1 MKAGL
6 VAYRAEWGVAGRL
19 LETVN
24 DLVCGDAFII
34 NGQSNAV
41 STDWGD
47 APAPAPHRWVRTFGA
62 TTGNPESARGRA
74 WAQAVARGPD
84 GLAEIGYWGMELGRR
99 LVDSQMVP
107 VCILNGAVGGT
118 RIDQHQRSE
127 SDPTDVTSI
136 YGRLL
141 WRVRAAGLTH
151 GIRGRVWHQGEND
164 QGADGPS
171 GGFGWET
178 YREYFHALA
187 GSWKQ
192 DFPNLQHVHM
202 FQIWPKA
209 CSMGVEGDHYG
220 ADFSESITP
229 PNLLRATFA
238 DAARTSLV
246 LEFDQPVVWD
256 EALSGQFKCN
266 GRPDAIVSGEVRGD
280 SLILKLRDPAP
291 AGAATISY
299 LDSASWS
306 QETLLLGVN
315 GLAALTF
322 CEVAVTE

>member
-1 MKAGL
+1 MVSIMSTLGIVPPGGCHYPAAGYAEIARL
-6 VAYRAEWGVAGRL
+6 VAP
-19 LETVN
+19 
-24 DLVCGDAFII
+24 LVE
-34 NGQSNAV
+34 
-41 STDWGD
+41 
-47 APAPAPHRWVRTFGA
+47 R
-62 TTGNPESARGRA
+62 
-74 WAQAVARGPD
+74 
-84 GLAEIGYWGMELGRR
+84 
-99 LVDSQMVP
+99 
-107 VCILNGAVGGT
+107 
-118 RIDQHQRSE
+118 
-127 SDPTDVTSI
+127 
-136 YGRLL
+136 
-141 WRVRAAGLTH
+141 
-151 GIRGRVWHQGEND
+151 
-164 QGADGPS
+164 
-171 GGFGWET
+171 
-178 YREYFHALA
+178 
-187 GSWKQ
+187 
-192 DFPNLQHVHM
+192 
-202 FQIWPKA
+202 
-209 CSMGVEGDHYG
+209 DHYG

-256 EALSGQFKCN
+256 EALSGQFQCN